1 MRLRILALIAVSTL
15 ASAET
20 PGAPDGP
27 VIRVDVNLVQVDAV
41 VTDAKGHPVRNLTA
55 DDFEIRQDGKA
66 RSITNFAY
74 VQTAGGSRKEIS
86 RDPKAAGRSDHSQ
99 TSAEAELT
107 PRLKPGDV
115 KRTVALVVDDLGL
128 SFENIARIREALKKF
143 VNLDMQPGDLVAVL
157 RTGAG
162 LGALQQFTADKRLLY
177 AAIDRVKYNA
187 TGRVGIS
194 SFAPLIAAPRGGSRE
209 ERILL
214 KQSTDAEARAGAE
227 RNRMFTVGTLGAVSY
242 VVDGLRELPGRKS
255 MILFS
260 ENLTLSGSDG
270 KNQPVMDSEVFDKL
284 RHLADAA
291 NRSAVVVYTI
301 DPRGVQFLGVTA
313 ADEASNMG
321 PRELGAVEGQR
332 SDAMIHSQEG
342 LVMLA
347 DQTGGLFLHNMN
359 DLTEA
364 LQSAM
369 EDSAG
374 YYLIGYHPDPGTFSA
389 SEQGP
394 KFHKVAVRVKRAG
407 FHVRSRKGFFGI
419 SNAER
424 EPPEHTRNSQITRA
438 MRSPFGATGIH
449 VRLTPLFANDPIRGS
464 YLDTMLSI
472 DGKDL
477 KFIDEPGGWHKAVFD
492 LVVMTFGDNGQAT
505 DTTNR
510 TYTIR
515 AEGNTYEMLLKNG
528 LVYSVEH
535 PAKKPGA
542 YQMRV
547 VVRDVNAEQLGSAS
561 QFIEVPDLTKGRLT
575 LSSILLSQNF
585 AGAFMRRN
593 QEGPSGVEG
602 QVADPLGSAAVRR
615 FTPGTTINY
624 AYKIFNAHPDSK
636 HPSELNAQA
645 RLFRDG
651 YQVYVGPVLPMQAAG
666 EMDRN
671 RLEARETLQLGTDAA
686 KGDYVLQVMVIDNS
700 RKKKRSAG
708 QAMDFEVR

>member
-1 MRLRILALIAVSTL
+1 MRICCQFLPIVLFGITGLAQQPDPS
-15 ASAET
+15 
-20 PGAPDGP
+20 GAT
-27 VIRVDVNLVQVDAV
+27 VIHIDVNLVQVDAV
-41 VTDAKGHPVRNLTA
+41 VTDSKGHPVKNLTA
-55 DDFEIRQDGKA
+55 ADFEILQDGKA
-66 RSITNFAY
+66 RQITNFSW
-74 VQTAGGSRKEIS
+74 VTMNAGM
-86 RDPKAAGRSDHSQ
+86 KATGQSDHAL
-99 TSAEAELT
+99 TSDVAVLATRLT
-107 PRLKPGDV
+107 PDDV

-128 SFENIARIREALKKF
+128 SFENIARVREALKRF
-143 VNLDMQPGDLVAVL
+143 VDLDMQPGDLVAIL

-187 TGRVGIS
+187 NGRVGIS
-194 SFAPLIAAPRGGSRE
+194 SFAPLTATPRDGSRE
-209 ERILL
+209 EQILL
-214 KQSTDAEARAGAE
+214 KRSKDAEARAVDE
-227 RNRMFTVGTLGAVSY
+227 RNLIFTVGTLGAVSY

-255 MILFS
+255 MIIFS

-270 KNQPVMDSEVFDKL
+270 RNQPVMDSEVADKL
-284 RHLADAA
+284 QHLADAA

-301 DPRGVQFLGVTA
+301 DPRGLQFLGLTA
-313 ADEASNMG
+313 ADDASTMG
-321 PRELGAVEGQR
+321 PKELASVERQR

-374 YYLIGYHPDPGTFSA
+374 YYLIGYHPDPSTFDA
-389 SEQGP
+389 TAGGP
-394 KFHKVAVRVKRAG
+394 KFHRVTVRVKPAG
-407 FHVRSRKGFFGI
+407 LHVRSRAGFLGV
-419 SNAER
+419 SDQ
-424 EPPEHTRNSQITRA
+424 EPRPLEHTRDAQITKA
-438 MRSPFGATGIH
+438 MRSPFGASGIH
-449 VRLTPLFANDPIRGS
+449 VRLTPLFANDPITGS
-464 YLDTMLSI
+464 YLDTLLYI
-472 DGKDL
+472 DGRDL

-492 LVVMTFGDNGQAT
+492 LVVMTFGDNGQAM

-528 LVYSVEH
+528 LVSSAEH
-535 PAKKPGA
+535 PVKKPGA

-547 VVRDVNAEQLGSAS
+547 VVRDANSEQLGSAS

-575 LSSILLSQNF
+575 LSSILLSQNY
-585 AGAFMRRN
+585 ATALMKRN
-593 QEGPSGVEG
+593 
-602 QVADPLGSAAVRR
+602 QVADPLGSAAVRS

-624 AYKIFNAHPDSK
+624 GYQIFNAHPDSK

-651 YQVYVGPVLPMQAAG
+651 HQVYVGPVLPTQAAG
-666 EMDRN
+666 EMDRK
-671 RLEARETLQLGTDAA
+671 RLEAREHLQFGTDAA
-686 KGDYVLQVMVIDNS
+686 KGDYVLQVIVTNNS
-700 RKKKRSAG
+700 RKKKRTAA
-708 QAMDFEVR
+708 QTIDFEIR

>member
-1 MRLRILALIAVSTL
+1 MRFRLLPLVVVSTL
-15 ASAET
+15 ASAQT
-20 PGAPDGP
+20 PGAADGP
-27 VIRVDVNLVQVDAV
+27 VIRIDVNLAQVDAL
-41 VTDAKGHPVRNLTA
+41 VTDAKGHPVRDLTA
-55 DDFEIRQDGKA
+55 DDFEVLQDGNA
-66 RSITNFAY
+66 RSITNFAW
-74 VQTAGGSRKEIS
+74 VQTASGSRKEIS
-86 RDPKAAGRSDHSQ
+86 RDRKAAGQSDHNP

-143 VNLDMQPGDLVAVL
+143 VDLDMQPGDLVAIL

-194 SFAPLIAAPRGGSRE
+194 SFAPLTATPRGGSRE
-209 ERILL
+209 EQLLL
-214 KQSTDAEARAGAE
+214 KQSEDAEALAGEE
-227 RNRMFTVGTLGAVSY
+227 RNRMFNVGTLGAVSY

-260 ENLTLSGSDG
+260 ENLTLSSSDG
-270 KNQPVMDSEVFDKL
+270 TNQPVMDSEVFDRL
-284 RHLADAA
+284 QHLADAA

-301 DPRGVQFLGVTA
+301 DPRGLQFLGLTA
-313 ADEASNMG
+313 ADDASSMG
-321 PRELGAVEGQR
+321 PRALAAVEGQR

-347 DQTGGLFLHNMN
+347 DQTGGLFVHNIN
-359 DLTEA
+359 DLSEA
-364 LQSAM
+364 IQTAM

-394 KFHKVAVRVKRAG
+394 KFHRVAVRVKRAG
-407 FHVRSRKGFFGI
+407 LHVRSRKGFFGI
-419 SNAER
+419 SDAER
-424 EPPEHTRNSQITRA
+424 EPPEHTRYSQITRA
-438 MRSPFGATGIH
+438 MRSPFGASGIH
-449 VRLTPLFANDPIRGS
+449 VRLTPLFANDPITGS
-464 YLDTMLSI
+464 YLDTMLYI

-492 LVVMTFGDNGQAT
+492 LVVMTFGDNGQAM

-528 LVYSVEH
+528 LVSSVEH
-535 PAKKPGA
+535 PVKKPGA

-547 VVRDVNAEQLGSAS
+547 VVRDVNSEQLG
-561 QFIEVPDLTKGRLT
+561 VK
-575 LSSILLSQNF
+575 
-585 AGAFMRRN
+585 
-593 QEGPSGVEG
+593 
-602 QVADPLGSAAVRR
+602 
-615 FTPGTTINY
+615 
-624 AYKIFNAHPDSK
+624 
-636 HPSELNAQA
+636 
-645 RLFRDG
+645 
-651 YQVYVGPVLPMQAAG
+651 
-666 EMDRN
+666 
-671 RLEARETLQLGTDAA
+671 A
-686 KGDYVLQVMVIDNS
+686 K
-700 RKKKRSAG
+700 
-708 QAMDFEVR
+708 